1 MIYEL
6 CCLVNSDATEAE
18 LTKVN
23 EIVSSSVKDFSGEV
37 VLEDNWG
44 VKTLA
49 QPTSSGKTRAN
60 FQYFIFRAEN
70 GDLNKE
76 IIRRLKI
83 SDHVLKYGIFQLGE
97 DEKTADIVKGFKT
110 PFSKK
115 HNGSIV
121 DNGDE
126 ESEGGKKRFS
136 RGKSCWFTAKQVKSD
151 WKDPQTYSW
160 LVNEFGKILPARVS
174 GVSRKHQR
182 YVTTAIKRARN
193 LGVLSHISNK
203 VLD

>member
-6 CCLVNSDATEAE
+6 CCLVNPEASEAE

-23 EIVSSSVKDFSGEV
+23 EIINSSVKDFSGEL

-49 QPTSSGKTRAN
+49 QPTSSGKTKAN
-60 FQYFIFRAEN
+60 YQYFIYKAEN
-70 GDLNKE
+70 ADLNKE
-76 IIRRLKI
+76 ILRRLKI
-83 SDHVLKYGIFQLGE
+83 SDYVMKYGVFSLG
-97 DEKTADIVKGFKT
+97 DDDQTADILKNFKT

-115 HNGSIV
+115 FNGSIT
-121 DNGDE
+121 DSDDE
-126 ESEGGKKRFS
+126 DSEGGKKRFS
-136 RGKSCWFTAKQVKSD
+136 RGKSCWFTARQLKSD

-193 LGVLSHISNK
+193 LGVLSHISNRT
-203 VLD
+203 LD

>member
-6 CCLVNSDATEAE
+6 CCLVNSDASDAE
-18 LTKVN
+18 VAKVN
-23 EIVSSSVKDFSGEV
+23 EIISSSVKDFSGEL

-49 QPTSSGKTRAN
+49 QPTSSGKTKAN
-60 FQYFIFRAEN
+60 FQYFVYKAEN
-70 GDLNKE
+70 ADLNKE
-76 IIRRLKI
+76 ILRRLKI
-83 SDHVLKYGIFQLGE
+83 SDHVLKYGVFSLG
-97 DEKTADIVKGFKT
+97 DDSNTADVLKNFKT

-115 HNGSIV
+115 YNGSIT
-121 DNGDE
+121 DTDGEDA
-126 ESEGGKKRFS
+126 EGGKKRFS
-136 RGKSCWFTAKQVKSD
+136 RGKSCWFTARQLKSD
-151 WKDPQTYSW
+151 WKDPNTYSW

-203 VLD
+203 TLD

>member
-23 EIVSSSVKDFSGEV
+23 EIISSSVKDFSGEL

-49 QPTSSGKTRAN
+49 QPTSSGKTKAN
-60 FQYFIFRAEN
+60 FQYFIFKTEN
-70 GDLNKE
+70 ADLNKE
-76 IIRRLKI
+76 ILRRLKI
-83 SDHVLKYGIFQLGE
+83 SDYVMKYGIFSLG
-97 DEKTADIVKGFKT
+97 DDSQTADIVKNFKT

-115 HNGSIV
+115 FNGSIT
-121 DNGDE
+121 DSDDE

-136 RGKSCWFTAKQVKSD
+136 RGKSCWFTARQLKSD

-193 LGVLSHISNK
+193 LGVLSHISNRT
-203 VLD
+203 LD

>member
-6 CCLVNSDATEAE
+6 CCLVNSDASEAE
-18 LTKVN
+18 VAKVN
-23 EIVSSSVKDFSGEV
+23 EIVGSSLKDFSGEL

-49 QPTSSGKTRAN
+49 QPTSSGKTKAN
-60 FQYFIFRAEN
+60 FQYFIYKTEN
-70 GDLNKE
+70 ADVNKE
-76 IIRRLKI
+76 IVRRLKI
-83 SDHVLKYGIFQLGE
+83 SDHVLKYGVFGLG
-97 DEKTADIVKGFKT
+97 DDSQTADLLKNFKT

-115 HNGSIV
+115 YNGSIT
-121 DNGDE
+121 DIDDE
-126 ESEGGKKRFS
+126 ESEGGKKKFS
-136 RGKSCWFTAKQVKSD
+136 RGKSCWFTARQLKSD
-151 WKDPQTYSW
+151 WKDPNTYSW

-203 VLD
+203 TLD

>member
-110 PFSKK
+110 PFLKSTMDQLLITVMKSQKVGRKDFLVVSLVGLQRSKL
-115 HNGSIV
+115 SL
-121 DNGDE
+121 
-126 ESEGGKKRFS
+126 
-136 RGKSCWFTAKQVKSD
+136 T
-151 WKDPQTYSW
+151 
-160 LVNEFGKILPARVS
+160 GKILKLIH
-174 GVSRKHQR
+174 GLLM
-182 YVTTAIKRARN
+182 N
-193 LGVLSHISNK
+193 LEKFFLQELV
-203 VLD
+203 V

>member
-1 MIYEL
+1 MIYEC

-23 EIVSSSVKDFSGEV
+23 EVITSSVKDFSGDL

-44 VKTLA
+44 LKTLA
-49 QPTSSGKTRAN
+49 QPTASGKTKAN
-60 FQYFIFRAEN
+60 YLYFMYKTDN

-76 IIRRLKI
+76 ILRRLKI
-83 SDHVLKYGIFQLGE
+83 SESVLKYGIFTVGE
-97 DEKTADIVKGFKT
+97 DDQAGDLIKKFKS

-121 DNGDE
+121 DDGE
-126 ESEGGKKRFS
+126 EDVEGGNKRFS
-136 RGKSCWFTAKQVKSD
+136 RGKSCWFTARKLKSD
-151 WKDPQTYSW
+151 WKDPNTYSW

-174 GVSRKHQR
+174 GISRKHQR
-182 YVTTAIKRARN
+182 YATTAIKRARN

>member
-6 CCLVNSDATEAE
+6 CYLVNSDATEAE
-18 LTKVN
+18 LAKVS
-23 EIVSSSVKDFSGEV
+23 EVIGSSVKDFAGEI

-49 QPTSSGKTRAN
+49 QPTSNGKTRAN
-60 FQYFIFRAEN
+60 FQYVIFKTEN
-70 GDLNKE
+70 ADLNKE
-76 IIRRLKI
+76 ILRRLKI
-83 SDHVLKYGIFQLGE
+83 SDHVLKYGVFTLGE
-97 DEKTADIVKGFKT
+97 DSQAAEILKKFKT

-115 HNGSIV
+115 YNGSIT
-121 DNGDE
+121 DSDDE
-126 ESEGGKKRFS
+126 EAEGGKKRFS
-136 RGKSCWFTAKQVKSD
+136 RGKACWFTARQLKSD

-203 VLD
+203 TLE

>member
-6 CCLVNSDATEAE
+6 CCLVNSDASEAE
-18 LTKVN
+18 VSKVN
-23 EIVSSSVKDFSGEV
+23 EIISSSVKDFSAEL

-49 QPTSSGKTRAN
+49 QSTSSGKTRAN
-60 FQYFIFRAEN
+60 FQYFIFKTEN
-70 GDLNKE
+70 ADLNKE
-76 IIRRLKI
+76 ILRRLKI
-83 SDHVLKYGIFQLGE
+83 SDHVLKYGIFSLGE
-97 DEKTADIVKGFKT
+97 DAEAADILKDFKT

-115 HNGSIV
+115 YNGSIV

-126 ESEGGKKRFS
+126 DSEGGKKRFT
-136 RGKSCWFTAKQVKSD
+136 RGKSCWFTARKLKSD

-193 LGVLSHISNK
+193 LGVLSHISNRT
-203 VLD
+203 LD

>member
-6 CCLVNSDATEAE
+6 CYLVNSDATEAE
-18 LTKVN
+18 LAKVSQV
-23 EIVSSSVKDFSGEV
+23 ISSSIKDFSGEI

-60 FQYFIFRAEN
+60 FQYLIFKTEN
-70 GDLNKE
+70 ADLNKE
-76 IIRRLKI
+76 ILRRLKI
-83 SDHVLKYGIFQLGE
+83 SDHVMKYGVFGLGE
-97 DEKTADIVKGFKT
+97 DSQAGEILKKFKS

-115 HNGSIV
+115 YNGSITDV
-121 DNGDE
+121 EDE
-126 ESEGGKKRFS
+126 DGEGNKRFS
-136 RGKSCWFTAKQVKSD
+136 RGKDCWFTARQLKSD

-203 VLD
+203 TLE

>member
-23 EIVSSSVKDFSGEV
+23 EIVSSSVKDFSGEL

-97 DEKTADIVKGFKT
+97 DEKTADIVKGFK
-110 PFSKK
+110 
-115 HNGSIV
+115 H
-121 DNGDE
+121 
-126 ESEGGKKRFS
+126 
-136 RGKSCWFTAKQVKSD
+136 
-151 WKDPQTYSW
+151 
-160 LVNEFGKILPARVS
+160 
-174 GVSRKHQR
+174 
-182 YVTTAIKRARN
+182 
-193 LGVLSHISNK
+193 LSLKAQWINC
-203 VLD
+203 

>member
-23 EIVSSSVKDFSGEV
+23 EIISSSVKDFSGEI

-49 QPTSSGKTRAN
+49 QPTSSGKTKAN
-60 FQYFIFRAEN
+60 FQYFIFKTEN
-70 GDLNKE
+70 ADLNKE
-76 IIRRLKI
+76 ILRRLKI
-83 SDHVLKYGIFQLGE
+83 SDYVMKYGIFSLG
-97 DEKTADIVKGFKT
+97 DDSKTADILKNFKT

-115 HNGSIV
+115 YNGSIT
-121 DNGDE
+121 DTDGE

-136 RGKSCWFTAKQVKSD
+136 RGKSCWFTAKQLKSD

-193 LGVLSHISNK
+193 LGVLSHISNRT
-203 VLD
+203 LD